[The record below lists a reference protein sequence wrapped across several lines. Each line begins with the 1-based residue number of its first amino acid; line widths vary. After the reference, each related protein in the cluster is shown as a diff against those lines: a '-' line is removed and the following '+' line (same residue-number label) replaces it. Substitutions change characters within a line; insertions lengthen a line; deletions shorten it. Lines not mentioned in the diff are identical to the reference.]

1 VLARVVPFLV
11 LVLLVALPVVAA
23 RAWMEGGM
31 GLDLGMGLGHGEQ
44 EEEEEEEGHRERE
57 QGHMARQGWADDGRE
72 RGASMCQF
80 YY

>member
-1 VLARVVPFLV
+1 
-11 LVLLVALPVVAA
+11 
-23 RAWMEGGM
+23 MEGGM